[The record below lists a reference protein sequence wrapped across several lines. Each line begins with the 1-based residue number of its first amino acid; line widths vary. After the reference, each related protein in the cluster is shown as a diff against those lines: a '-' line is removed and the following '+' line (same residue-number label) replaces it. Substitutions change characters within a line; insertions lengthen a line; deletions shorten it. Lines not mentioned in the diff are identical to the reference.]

1 MVNRW
6 KRVQLL
12 VKELQHHVKHDMP
25 DQRHHFKHD
34 MPEPAN
40 LEKQHANNPK
50 QETHSVSKLRN
61 NRLSTQ
67 SLPPSFSVCS
77 CVNLISHSTFIIC
90 FCLKTCFQRIVSV
103 WQSFTQ
109 VGSGRSIPL
118 RQGYLFKKSNKMMNR
133 DWKKKCVTLC
143 DDGKITY
150 HPSLHDYMENVHGK
164 EIPLQCVTV
173 KVPGQAPGGA
183 RR

>member
-25 DQRHHFKHD
+25 DQQHHFKHD

-61 NRLSTQ
+61 KRLSTQ
-67 SLPPSFSVCS
+67 SLPPSFSSFSVCS
-77 CVNLISHSTFIIC
+77 CVNLGSAMLSKNS
-90 FCLKTCFQRIVSV
+90 LSKMDVE
-103 WQSFTQ
+103 Q
-109 VGSGRSIPL
+109 VGS
-118 RQGYLFKKSNKMMNR
+118 
-133 DWKKKCVTLC
+133 
-143 DDGKITY
+143 
-150 HPSLHDYMENVHGK
+150 
-164 EIPLQCVTV
+164 
-173 KVPGQAPGGA
+173 
-183 RR
+183 

>member
-1 MVNRW
+1 MLRHSNSGRTPTRPRG
-6 KRVQLL
+6 KSEIQKSTKLL
-12 VKELQHHVKHDMP
+12 RP
-25 DQRHHFKHD
+25 RDQRLGRH
-34 MPEPAN
+34 
-40 LEKQHANNPK
+40 
-50 QETHSVSKLRN
+50 
-61 NRLSTQ
+61 
-67 SLPPSFSVCS
+67 SLPFAF
-77 CVNLISHSTFIIC
+77 N
-90 FCLKTCFQRIVSV
+90 
-103 WQSFTQ
+103 

-133 DWKKKCVTLC
+133 DWKKKYVTLC

-183 RR
+183 RRPVPLMGSAGVSSNGGLSNGVTGTKGEVTLTGYEVLREAS

>member
-1 MVNRW
+1 MESLKKLSVLIIHSLIEPLQVNTDD
-6 KRVQLL
+6 LL
-12 VKELQHHVKHDMP
+12 H
-25 DQRHHFKHD
+25 
-34 MPEPAN
+34 
-40 LEKQHANNPK
+40 
-50 QETHSVSKLRN
+50 
-61 NRLSTQ
+61 
-67 SLPPSFSVCS
+67 
-77 CVNLISHSTFIIC
+77 
-90 FCLKTCFQRIVSV
+90 
-103 WQSFTQ
+103 Q

-133 DWKKKCVTLC
+133 DWKKKYVTLC